1 MPSKFQPGAAAYT
14 KDGRR
19 YVVDEVEGG
28 MVYCSSPGGAETEF
42 PEAQLMNEAEWST
55 RSGGRKE
62 MLYARLKQ
70 SRIYAPYKGSLDRAA
85 AEQLLAKAERVKPGI
100 LDFTAFMAARRVM
113 EEADAP
119 DFVAAL
125 SIVKCREI
133 FDAAQPQTRA
143 TLLAGLI
150 GSPIDVVIGAV
161 ALGDNLMRAMIDK
174 GLASSAVSYE
184 EFSTRRRQ

>member
-1 MPSKFQPGAAAYT
+1 MASKFKPGAAAYA

-19 YVVDEVEGG
+19 YVVDEVEDG
-28 MVYCSSPGGAETEF
+28 MVYCTSPGGGETEF

-70 SRIYAPYKGSLDRAA
+70 ARAYAPYKGNLDRAA
-85 AEQLLAKAERVKPGI
+85 SEQLLAKAERVVPGI
-100 LDFTAFMAARRVM
+100 LDFTAFMVARRVM

-125 SIVKCREI
+125 SIVKCREV
-133 FDAAQPQTRA
+133 FDAAAPETRA

-150 GSPIDVVIGAV
+150 GSPPDVVVGAGR
-161 ALGDNLMRAMIDK
+161 LGDNLIRAMIEK
-174 GLASSAVSYE
+174 GLATSAVSYE

>member
-28 MVYCSSPGGAETEF
+28 MVYCSSSGGAETEF

-70 SRIYAPYKGSLDRAA
+70 SRAYAPFKGSLDAAA

-100 LDFTAFMAARRVM
+100 LDFTAFMVARRVM

-125 SIVKCREI
+125 SIVKCRAI
-133 FDAAQPQTRA
+133 FDAAPPESRA
-143 TLLAGLI
+143 VLLAGMV
-150 GSPIDVVIGAV
+150 GSPPHVLVGA
-161 ALGDNLMRAMIDK
+161 ADLGDNLLRAM
-174 GLASSAVSYE
+174 LAKAGAAGSVSFE
-184 EFSTRRRQ
+184 EFGTRRRR